1 MPQIALVNP
10 RKARRRRSRRR
21 MTAKQRMYFGKRRRS
36 HSRRSSSHRR
46 SRRRSVA
53 VAAPRRRRRHARRSI
68 VRRARRHLRR
78 FARHQGGAISLR
90 GFNFNSFLKGTLVP
104 SAVGAAGA
112 LGVDLVM
119 GYASPYLPSVLTTGM
134 AAPLTRIAG
143 AVALGMVAANVMKD
157 RRVGEQ
163 VMAGAVTVLAYSW
176 VKDLVKSQFPSLP
189 LSEYDGAGY
198 GMGAYVS
205 GMGYAGPAIAFPD
218 RSRLSMYRGS
228 SPPWNPTINAQAM
241 HANSPIASF
250 PRSGGMHGAPDSEFQ
265 EGNYHYG

>member
-10 RKARRRRSRRR
+10 RHRTRRRRRR
-21 MTAKQRMYFGKRRRS
+21 MTAKQRMYFGKRRRRS
-36 HSRRSSSHRR
+36 HARRSSSHRR
-46 SRRRSVA
+46 RSRRTVA
-53 VAAPRRRRRHARRSI
+53 VAAAPRRRRSRRRSI

-90 GFNFNSFLKGTLVP
+90 GFNFNSFLRGTLVP

-119 GYASPYLPSVLTTGM
+119 GYASPYLPTVLTTGM

-176 VKDLVKSQFPSLP
+176 VKDLVKAQFPSLL
-189 LSEYDGAGY
+189 LSEFDGQGY
-198 GMGAYVS
+198 NMGAYVS
-205 GMGYAGPAIAFPD
+205 GMGYAGPALAFPD

-228 SPPWNPTINAQAM
+228 SPAWNPTITL
-241 HANSPIASF
+241 
-250 PRSGGMHGAPDSEFQ
+250 AP
-265 EGNYHYG
+265 